1 MADQAIVEISCTKLR
16 SAIGDEATNFTGD
29 LQEMLDTL
37 VAIQA
42 VMPNAERV
50 LGGWESEPGKEWAKK
65 VRAAAY
71 GVSDLVDEVKLQ
83 AARSPAAGK
92 MTKKVDLPA
101 ENKMSDKVK
110 EIKENLKG
118 VLKES
123 IEFNAVRARSRAPN
137 PVTTVPPGAIVGRDE
152 DRGKILAHISARCAT
167 EGPIILLISGEGGV
181 GKTTMAE
188 MLFNDTRFRCHSR
201 VWVHTSR
208 FLHEIGRSVICQVS
222 GKDEMSHAS
231 EDDVDMIT
239 DRLHELLSGIKVL
252 IVLDDL
258 YMYNYEWEPLKRMF
272 SVSDKGSQVIVIA
285 TTEQEREDSV
295 IQSHSLEPLTED
307 MCCTL
312 IKQIASRHFEDSRS
326 SREELERM
334 ARKIAELCK
343 GLPLAAQLLGRL
355 LRFKHFEEWP
365 ALLDESLWSTDSPVD
380 LALELSYRSMPPNL
394 RLCLAYC
401 TISHMP
407 PFLVKEDVI
416 HQWIALGLIEPS
428 HNTISAM
435 KLAGEYIGRLLDMSF
450 LQTANLQQDSG
461 KDDTG
466 VVLFKMHESIRDFGH
481 KAIEAEMGY
490 IDDPEY
496 NNVTEHCRY
505 VVIDECDTWPSKSLV
520 PAHKIC
526 AINCFSCSKMEL
538 SDDSFSVPSCLRVL
552 NLAKTSIQKLPHSI
566 RHLEQ
571 LGYLNLSGC
580 SRLVDLPE
588 IFGNLKNLLHINL
601 SGCSEL
607 VNLPESFG
615 MLKILRHINLSGCSG
630 LVTLGEPFVKLTS
643 LVHINLSGC
652 CALINLPEF
661 FGKLV
666 NLMHLN
672 LSGCSSLVALPGS
685 FGKLIKLVHI
695 SLSGCSGLKKLPQSF
710 GSLTSLVH
718 INLSGCSS
726 LSTLPNSIGYLRNLL
741 HIDLSRCYGLSKL
754 PKSFGKLQK
763 LEHIGLSGC
772 SGLVTLPES
781 FGGLINLL
789 HINLSHCSGLSKLPE
804 SFRNLRNLVYLDL
817 SFWSCFEGIQ
827 IALGGLTSLQHL
839 NLSHPCC
846 YRADHIHLEGLKEVF
861 HKLNRLQYLNLSMLL
876 NPISYNQS
884 EEKICEYIES
894 ISGLYSLEH
903 LDLSHNIFLRDLP
916 ESLSDLYRLHT
927 LDLSGCIRLKRL
939 GKWMAKMDS
948 LKSII
953 LRDCEG
959 LESYQFEVGVD
970 DSINNYVQLE
980 DVTSKVLEIRC
991 LERIKCLEEAER
1003 IKLVEKRKLQKL
1015 KLCWTVD
1022 PKSSTSVNDN
1032 KSEVSAEEN
1041 KPNRSME
1048 ENISDTSMEENEHKD
1063 LVQDNKPDR
1072 SEEENK
1078 PEGFVQEN
1086 KPDKSKE
1093 ENILDR
1099 STEENEPKGSTHEN
1113 KPKSSVQENTPK
1125 KSEKE
1130 SIPDRS
1136 VEEIEHEGPVQVNIV
1151 NKSKEE
1157 NIHDKYVEEIIED
1170 GGSVQDNKPDSSEVE
1185 NKPDKSVEEI
1195 VLEDYVHEN
1204 KLNSSEKE
1212 NKPGRSLEETVLEGS
1227 VQENKPNKHEEE
1239 NINIPDKSVE
1249 EIVRAGSEEENK
1261 PDRFVDEIDYFYGY
1275 RRPNSSLRED
1285 KPDGVVEENVL
1296 LGALVPPQNL
1306 QCLELHGYS
1315 GETCRPCWWTEKR
1328 CSANLP
1334 NLVEVTMENFPS
1346 CRTLPPFGMLPN
1358 LQQLVLRRMAS
1369 ITRINASDLSG
1380 SKNNRLKCTIDDMP
1394 SLEEFNTTYIRG
1406 DKKSTFS
1413 AIEELVVQNCP
1424 LVRFGTLPPRARRLV
1439 ISECEKGM
1447 DFLGEKQEGH
1457 EEEGPSCTSAPI
1469 TELVVKNCSKPL
1481 YQWSLLNHLSI
1492 LPSLTIE
1499 NCSLLELCSLDND
1512 DDNSVPEYLG
1522 YLTSLPELKIVSCED
1537 VDYQLLRWIIQKLA
1551 SLKSLHFIDCKD
1563 LWELPKELGD
1573 LTSLQKLAFERCP
1586 RIDSLPYSISKL
1598 TNLKDLHISDCPR
1611 LKRWCENKEN
1621 KSRLGHLRTK
1631 I

>member
-1 MADQAIVEISCTKLR
+1 MCLCVI
-16 SAIGDEATNFTGD
+16 
-29 LQEMLDTL
+29 
-37 VAIQA
+37 
-42 VMPNAERV
+42 P
-50 LGGWESEPGKEWAKK
+50 
-65 VRAAAY
+65 
-71 GVSDLVDEVKLQ
+71 
-83 AARSPAAGK
+83 
-92 MTKKVDLPA
+92 
-101 ENKMSDKVK
+101 
-110 EIKENLKG
+110 
-118 VLKES
+118 
-123 IEFNAVRARSRAPN
+123 
-137 PVTTVPPGAIVGRDE
+137 
-152 DRGKILAHISARCAT
+152 
-167 EGPIILLISGEGGV
+167 LL
-181 GKTTMAE
+181 
-188 MLFNDTRFRCHSR
+188 
-201 VWVHTSR
+201 
-208 FLHEIGRSVICQVS
+208 
-222 GKDEMSHAS
+222 
-231 EDDVDMIT
+231 
-239 DRLHELLSGIKVL
+239 
-252 IVLDDL
+252 
-258 YMYNYEWEPLKRMF
+258 
-272 SVSDKGSQVIVIA
+272 
-285 TTEQEREDSV
+285 
-295 IQSHSLEPLTED
+295 
-307 MCCTL
+307 
-312 IKQIASRHFEDSRS
+312 
-326 SREELERM
+326 
-334 ARKIAELCK
+334 
-343 GLPLAAQLLGRL
+343 
-355 LRFKHFEEWP
+355 
-365 ALLDESLWSTDSPVD
+365 
-380 LALELSYRSMPPNL
+380 
-394 RLCLAYC
+394 
-401 TISHMP
+401 
-407 PFLVKEDVI
+407 
-416 HQWIALGLIEPS
+416 
-428 HNTISAM
+428 
-435 KLAGEYIGRLLDMSF
+435 
-450 LQTANLQQDSG
+450 QDSG
-461 KDDTG
+461 EDDTG
-466 VVLFKMHESIRDFGH
+466 VVLFKMHVSIRHFGQ

-490 IDDPEY
+490 ILRYIDDPEF

-505 VVIDECDTWPSKSLV
+505 VIIEECDTWPSNSLL

-538 SDDSFSVPSCLRVL
+538 KDDPFSVPSCLRVL

-566 RHLEQ
+566 CHLEQ

-588 IFGNLKNLLHINL
+588 IFGYLKNLLHINL

-615 MLKILRHINLSGCSG
+615 MLKILQHINLSGCSG

-804 SFRNLRNLVYLDL
+804 SFRNLRKLVYLDL

-827 IALGGLTSLQHL
+827 IALGGLTRLQHL

-861 HKLNRLQYLNLSMLL
+861 HKLNSLQYLNLSMLL

-916 ESLSDLYRLHT
+916 ESLGDLYRLHT

-959 LESYQFEVGVD
+959 LESYQFVVGVD

-980 DVTSKVLEIRC
+980 DVTSKELEIRC
-991 LERIKCLEEAER
+991 LERIKCLEEAKR
-1003 IKLVEKRKLQKL
+1003 IRLVEKRKLQEL

-1022 PKSSTSVNDN
+1022 PKSSTSVNNN

-1041 KPNRSME
+1041 KPNR
-1048 ENISDTSMEENEHKD
+1048 SMEENEHKD

-1170 GGSVQDNKPDSSEVE
+1170 GGSVQENKPDSSEVE

-1227 VQENKPNKHEEE
+1227 VQENKPNKPEEE

-1249 EIVRAGSEEENK
+1249 EIVREGSEEENK
-1261 PDRFVDEIDYFYGY
+1261 PDRSVDEIDCFYDY

-1306 QCLELHGYS
+1306 KCLGLHGYS
-1315 GETCRPCWWTEKR
+1315 GETCRPCWWTEER

-1334 NLVEVTMENFPS
+1334 NLEEVTMENFPS

-1358 LQQLVLRRMAS
+1358 LKILVLKRMAS

-1380 SKNNRLKCTIDDMP
+1380 SKNSELECTIEDMP

-1413 AIEELVVQNCP
+1413 DIGKLVVKNCP
-1424 LVRFGTLPPRARRLV
+1424 LVRFGTLPPRARMLV

-1447 DFLGEKQEGH
+1447 DFLGEMQEGH
-1457 EEEGPSCTSAPI
+1457 EEEGTSCTSDPI
-1469 TELVVKNCSKPL
+1469 TKLVVVESCSKPL
-1481 YQWSLLNHLSI
+1481 SQWSLLNHLSI
-1492 LPSLTIE
+1492 LPSLTIR
-1499 NCSLLELCSLDND
+1499 NCSLLKLCSLDND

-1522 YLTSLPELKIVSCED
+1522 YLTSLPELKIESCKD
-1537 VDYQLLRWIIQKLA
+1537 VNYRLLRWIIQKLA
-1551 SLKSLHFIDCKD
+1551 SLKSLHFINCED
-1563 LWELPKELGD
+1563 LSKLPEELGD
-1573 LTSLQKLAFERCP
+1573 LTSLQTLAFERCP
-1586 RIDSLPYSISKL
+1586 TIDSLPDSISKL
-1598 TNLKDLHISDCPR
+1598 TNLKDLHIPDCR
-1611 LKRWCENKEN
+1611 GLKRWYEKKEN
-1621 KSRLGHLRTK
+1621 KSRLGHLRIK